1 MKAKARRELNKKA
14 IRPGQTGVMNHDVR
28 MIEVAELGSEE
39 SGEESKV
46 DNKTVKQYLPIRLRH
61 NVRWRL
67 QRLVIQ

>member
-1 MKAKARRELNKKA
+1 
-14 IRPGQTGVMNHDVR
+14 MNHDVR

-67 QRLVIQ
+67 QMTRNIVILWISGTRRKMSKRKSDI